1 VCPAINS
8 TQVPVNAVIVEVEFS
23 GKPDW
28 GLVRFCDAGT
38 CAGPSMQKW
47 RVTWHAGARL
57 ISLVEY
63 EFLEAPEMMLLCKE
77 KLMRA
82 KQVVLFTGVCIVLC
96 WITAGKAQVPGQKA
110 PARLYN
116 TAKQKLMEGKQIVGA
131 TVFSPD
137 PNIYCAMANAGYD
150 FLWIEMQHSPLT
162 YGDVAR
168 MIWACRGAPAM
179 PFVRVPDATES
190 DIQKATDIG
199 AVGIIVPTVDTVEKA
214 QAAVKW
220 SKYPPEGRRSQGNG
234 QYGALWGNDYRQT
247 ANENMV
253 VVIMIETP
261 IGVENAE
268 KIASV
273 PGIDVI
279 FAASTDLANFS
290 GHRQGEKGY
299 EALVTRIHDV
309 TLQHGIRLGGPQAWK
324 DRPGFT
330 FFQGPGETQL
340 IKSGARVNLAP
351 NHVEGAA
358 QPGVAPIEGATPH

>member
-1 VCPAINS
+1 MN
-8 TQVPVNAVIVEVEFS
+8 
-23 GKPDW
+23 
-28 GLVRFCDAGT
+28 
-38 CAGPSMQKW
+38 
-47 RVTWHAGARL
+47 
-57 ISLVEY
+57 
-63 EFLEAPEMMLLCKE
+63 FLREPQMMLLSKE

-82 KQVVLFTGVCIVLC
+82 RQVVSFTVISMVLY
-96 WITAGKAQVPGQKA
+96 WMTPGKAQVPRQKA
-110 PARLYN
+110 PVRLYN

-162 YGDVAR
+162 YEDVAR
-168 MIWACRGAPAM
+168 MIWACRGSSAM
-179 PFVRVPDATES
+179 PFIRVPDATES

-199 AVGIIVPTVDTVEKA
+199 AVGIVVPTVDTVEKA

-268 KIASV
+268 KIASI

-279 FAASTDLANFS
+279 FAASTDLGNFS
-290 GHRQGEKGY
+290 GHRQGDKEY
-299 EALVTRIHDV
+299 EAMVTRIHDV

-330 FFQGPGETQL
+330 FFQGPGEPQL
-340 IKSGARVNLAP
+340 IQSGARVNLGSQGGAP
-351 NHVEGAA
+351 
-358 QPGVAPIEGATPH
+358 PKVAPIEGAVPH

>member
-1 VCPAINS
+1 
-8 TQVPVNAVIVEVEFS
+8 
-23 GKPDW
+23 
-28 GLVRFCDAGT
+28 
-38 CAGPSMQKW
+38 
-47 RVTWHAGARL
+47 
-57 ISLVEY
+57 
-63 EFLEAPEMMLLCKE
+63 MLLCKE
-77 KLMRA
+77 NLMRA
-82 KQVVLFTGVCIVLC
+82 KQVVLFTVVCIVLC
-96 WITAGKAQVPGQKA
+96 WIIAGKAQVQEQKA

-116 TAKQKLMEGKQIVGA
+116 TAKEKLMEGKQIVGA
-131 TVFSPD
+131 TVVSPD

-179 PFVRVPDATES
+179 PFILVPDATES
-190 DIQKATDIG
+190 DIQKATDLG
-199 AVGIIVPTVDTVEKA
+199 ALGIIVPTVDTVEKA

-220 SKYPPEGRRSQGNG
+220 AKYPPEGRRSQGNG
-234 QYGALWGNDYRQT
+234 QYGPLYGTDYRQT
-247 ANENMV
+247 ANDNMV

-261 IGVENAE
+261 IGVETAE

-290 GHRQGEKGY
+290 GHRQGDKEY

-309 TLQHGIRLGGPQAWK
+309 TLQHRIRLGGPQAWR

-330 FFQGPGETQL
+330 LFQDPGDTPVIQ
-340 IKSGARVNLAP
+340 SRARVNIAP
-351 NHVEGAA
+351 NYAEGGA
-358 QPGVAPIEGATPH
+358 QPGVA

>member
-1 VCPAINS
+1 MSTRQIFPFIAICIMVCAI
-8 TQVPVNAVIVEVEFS
+8 
-23 GKPDW
+23 
-28 GLVRFCDAGT
+28 
-38 CAGPSMQKW
+38 
-47 RVTWHAGARL
+47 
-57 ISLVEY
+57 
-63 EFLEAPEMMLLCKE
+63 AP
-77 KLMRA
+77 
-82 KQVVLFTGVCIVLC
+82 
-96 WITAGKAQVPGQKA
+96 GKAQVQQQKP

-116 TAKQKLMEGKQIVGA
+116 TAKQKLKDGKPMVGA
-131 TVFSPD
+131 TIFSLD

-162 YGDVAR
+162 FEDVAR
-168 MIWACRGAPAM
+168 MIWACRGASAM
-179 PFVRVPDATES
+179 PFIRVPDATES

-199 AVGIIVPTVDTVEKA
+199 ALGIIVPTVDTIEKA

-234 QYGALWGNDYRQT
+234 QYGALWGSDYRQT
-247 ANENMV
+247 ANDNMV

-279 FAASTDLANFS
+279 FAASTDLGNFS
-290 GHRQGEKGY
+290 GHRQGEKEY

-309 TLQHGIRLGGPQAWK
+309 TLQHGLRLGGPQAWK

-340 IKSGARVNLAP
+340 LKLGSQVNLST
-351 NHVEGAA
+351 NLA
-358 QPGVAPIEGATPH
+358 QTGTTPGVAPVEGAKPK

>member
-1 VCPAINS
+1 MHLS
-8 TQVPVNAVIVEVEFS
+8 
-23 GKPDW
+23 
-28 GLVRFCDAGT
+28 
-38 CAGPSMQKW
+38 
-47 RVTWHAGARL
+47 
-57 ISLVEY
+57 
-63 EFLEAPEMMLLCKE
+63 KE

-82 KQVVLFTGVCIVLC
+82 KQLVLFTGVCIVLC

-110 PARLYN
+110 PAPLYN
-116 TAKQKLMEGKQIVGA
+116 TTKQKIMEGKQIVGA

-162 YGDVAR
+162 FEDVAR

-179 PFVRVPDATES
+179 PFVRVPDATEG

-199 AVGIIVPTVDTVEKA
+199 AVGIIVPTVDMVEKA
-214 QAAVKW
+214 EAAVKW

-234 QYGALWGNDYRQT
+234 QYGALWGNDYRET
-247 ANENMV
+247 ANENMMV
-253 VVIMIETP
+253 GIMIETP

-279 FAASTDLANFS
+279 FAASTDLGNFS
-290 GHRQGEKGY
+290 GHRQGDKEY

-324 DRPGFT
+324 DRPGFS

-340 IKSGARVNLAP
+340 IQSGARANLALNP
-351 NHVEGAA
+351 AGA
-358 QPGVAPIEGATPH
+358 QPRVAPIEGATPH

>member
-1 VCPAINS
+1 MASQLARGCMPVFASRSINLLPRS
-8 TQVPVNAVIVEVEFS
+8 
-23 GKPDW
+23 
-28 GLVRFCDAGT
+28 
-38 CAGPSMQKW
+38 
-47 RVTWHAGARL
+47 
-57 ISLVEY
+57 
-63 EFLEAPEMMLLCKE
+63 EMMLLSKE
-77 KLMRA
+77 APMRA
-82 KQVVLFTGVCIVLC
+82 KQVISFTVICIVLC
-96 WITAGKAQVPGQKA
+96 WIATGKAQAPGQKA
-110 PARLYN
+110 SVRLYN

-150 FLWIEMQHSPLT
+150 YLWIEMQHSPLT
-162 YGDVAR
+162 YEDVAR

-179 PFVRVPDATES
+179 PFIRVPDATES

-290 GHRQGEKGY
+290 GHRQGDKEY

-309 TLQHGIRLGGPQAWK
+309 TLQHRIRLGGPQAWR

-330 FFQGPGETQL
+330 FLQGPGETQL
-340 IKSGARVNLAP
+340 IQSGARVNLAA
-351 NHVEGAA
+351 HGG
-358 QPGVAPIEGATPH
+358 GVAPIEGTTPH